1 MQDNAAVLDLIEGR
15 MGIVTFL
22 NEECILPKGGD
33 GPFTS
38 KVKPRPTALV
48 CERVSQSFCVMTPET
63 DE

>member
-1 MQDNAAVLDLIEGR
+1 MAIHPMQDNAAVLDLIEGR

-38 KVKPRPTALV
+38 KVKPRPIALMF
-48 CERVSQSFCVMTPET
+48 SDSLLA
-63 DE
+63 